1 MRPEIMTK
9 KQRGKRRKFT
19 AEYKAEVVR
28 LCEQPGKTPTG
39 VAQELGLTASA
50 VMNWVRQA
58 AVDAGGGGSG
68 ALTTAERDE
77 LAALRREV
85 RTLRQER
92 EILKRATAFFA
103 KEGSS

>member
-1 MRPEIMTK
+1 MRPEKMNK
-9 KQRGKRRKFT
+9 KQPIKRRQFSSD
-19 AEYKAEVVR
+19 YKAEVVR
-28 LCEQPGKTPTG
+28 LCQQPGRTAFA
-39 VAQELGLTASA
+39 VANELGLTPSA

-58 AVDAGGGGSG
+58 AVDSGGGGSG

-77 LAALRREV
+77 LSALRREV

-103 KEGSS
+103 KEGTS